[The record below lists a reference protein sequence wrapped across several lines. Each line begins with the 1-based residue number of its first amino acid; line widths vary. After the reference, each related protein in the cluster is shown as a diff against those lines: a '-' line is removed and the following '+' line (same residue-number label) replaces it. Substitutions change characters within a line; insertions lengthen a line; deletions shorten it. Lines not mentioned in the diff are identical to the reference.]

1 MIKIE
6 ELRQKRKELGLY
18 QRQVAEALDI
28 TTAYVTSIETKNRTP
43 TTLVLWA
50 YYGFLLDYEKKAK
63 KSEKSC

>member
-6 ELRQKRKELGLY
+6 DLRKKRKELGLY

-28 TTAYVTSIETKNRTP
+28 TTAYVTSIETKNRNP

-50 YYGFLLDYEKKAK
+50 FYGFLQDYEKKMK
-63 KSEKSC
+63 KNEKSC

>member
-6 ELRQKRKELGLY
+6 DLRKKRKELGLY

-28 TTAYVTSIETKNRTP
+28 TTAYVTSIETKNRKP

-50 YYGFLLDYEKKAK
+50 YYGFLLDYAK
-63 KSEKSC
+63 KMKKNEKSC